1 MASRGHS
8 EHSDKKVIKV
18 VSFGY
23 KQGNPPHANMLM
35 DVRFLKNPYWVEEL
49 RALTGLDF
57 RVRNYVM
64 EQEPAK
70 EFLRKLLEL
79 VSQVI
84 PAMFATKTVSF
95 TVALGCTGGQHRS
108 VSVAESLADALRE
121 TYPEYD
127 VHVCHRE
134 IDHLKSESFDV
145 VHEYSEGGVQ

>member
-8 EHSDKKVIKV
+8 EPSDRKVVKV
-18 VSFGY
+18 VSFGF

-64 EQEPAK
+64 EQEQAK
-70 EFLRKLLEL
+70 DFLARLMEL
-79 VSQVI
+79 VSQVL
-84 PAMFATKTVSF
+84 PAMFSTKTAVF

-108 VSVAESLADALRE
+108 VSVAEALAQSLRE

-127 VHVCHRE
+127 VHVSHRE
-134 IDHLKSESFDV
+134 IDHHKSESFDV
-145 VHEYSEGGVQ
+145 VHHYSEGGVQ